1 MTSSYASGRTLYLA
15 KKLDPSGTVTLTSDP
30 GPTNG
35 RIYLSDGSQV
45 EWIAFESVS
54 VVSGNYVLGGTTRDI
69 DPVAVPMASLSTG
82 KTWLATQKCV
92 LVAMHDQL
100 WDRTQ
105 GGPFASYTSA
115 QLAARTTKQVGET
128 FYDTTLGSLVYWNGS
143 SYQSFGTG
151 TFVNASQTSSG

>member
-1 MTSSYASGRTLYLA
+1 MTSSYASGRTLNLA
-15 KKLDPSGTVTLTSDP
+15 KKLDPAGTVVLTSDP
-30 GPTNG
+30 GPTKG
-35 RIYLSDGSQV
+35 RLYFSDDSQV
-45 EWIAFESVS
+45 EWLEYLSVTESGGLYTL
-54 VVSGNYVLGGTTRDI
+54 GNVTRDI
-69 DPVAVPMASLSTG
+69 DPVAVPAQSNSTG

-105 GGPFASYTSA
+105 GGPFYSQTSA
-115 QLAARTTKQVGET
+115 QLAARTNRQLGET
-128 FYDTTLGSLVYWNGS
+128 FLDTTLGSLVYWNGS